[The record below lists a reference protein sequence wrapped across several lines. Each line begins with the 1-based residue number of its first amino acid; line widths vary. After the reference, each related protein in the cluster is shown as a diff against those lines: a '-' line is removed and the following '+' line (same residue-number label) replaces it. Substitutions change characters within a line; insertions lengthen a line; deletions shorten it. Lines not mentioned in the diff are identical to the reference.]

1 MTFDFH
7 AKTSTGKIRTENQD
21 SFGTDEK
28 NGLFFV
34 CDGMG
39 GHASGEFASRT
50 AVQIILKTFELLTS
64 KELSSIF
71 VSTKNIENIHTQAL
85 KAIAALRLAN
95 RGLFVLGEKYPK
107 LKGMG
112 TTVAA
117 IITDTSLGLAHIF
130 HAGDSRVYRLR
141 GTTLELLTNDHSKI
155 NELIKEGKLN
165 QEEALTSE
173 IQSMITRSIGVLNRV
188 SIDYKTE
195 ALHKGDI
202 FLICSDGVNG
212 ELEDSVIEDIMST
225 NALNLE
231 RLCRK
236 IIDTTNLRGGRD
248 NSTAVAIHIN
258 ETNSIESLQIHQD
271 FFEKPITIPEESHS
285 EIVNEEVILKSFGL
299 FALKVP
305 KEALEKKLSLKNP
318 LVLAILLVL
327 ISISTFFFFG
337 THKEKVYETDLAE
350 FTGKIAGVS
359 IEVRTPTEQQL
370 QLYRNETDAIQK
382 LQIVQDWY
390 LNKGATTQLIPG
402 AEISIKQNSIEM
414 FKGYS
419 KSEGLQMPLQP
430 GHYTIDVLLSGYKI
444 IQNKVDAK
452 EEIDLYIENSN
463 GFSQILVILIPDT
476 Y

>member
-7 AKTSTGKIRTENQD
+7 AKTHTGKVRTENQD

-50 AVQIILKTFELLTS
+50 AVQIILKTFELLTP

-71 VSTKNIENIHTQAL
+71 VNTKNITNIHNQAL

-95 RGLFVLGEKYPK
+95 RGLFALGEKYPK

-112 TTVAA
+112 TTVAT
-117 IITDTSLGLAHIF
+117 IITDTSLGIVHIF
-130 HAGDSRVYRLR
+130 HAGDSRVYRMRDAKLD
-141 GTTLELLTNDHSKI
+141 LLTDDHSKI

-165 QEEALTSE
+165 HEEALISE
-173 IQSMITRSIGVLNRV
+173 IQSMITRSIGTLSRV
-188 SIDYKTE
+188 SIDYRTE
-195 ALHKGDI
+195 ALQKGDV

-212 ELEDSVIEDIMST
+212 EIEDSVIAEIMST

-236 IIDTTNLRGGRD
+236 IIDTANSRGGRD
-248 NSTAVAIHIN
+248 NSTAVAVRIN
-258 ETNSIESLQIHQD
+258 ETSTAEASQISQM
-271 FFEKPITIPEESHS
+271 FFEKPITIPEDTLS
-285 EIVNEEVILKSFGL
+285 EIVNEETILRNMGL
-299 FALKVP
+299 FSLKVP
-305 KEALEKKLSLKNP
+305 KEALEKFSLKNP
-318 LVLAILLVL
+318 FVVAILLAL
-327 ISISTFFFFG
+327 ISISAFFFFG
-337 THKEKVYETDLAE
+337 IHKEKIYETNLTE
-350 FTGKIAGVS
+350 FTGKIAGVA

-370 QLYRNETDAIQK
+370 QLYRNETDNIQK

-390 LNKGATTQLIPG
+390 LNKEATTQPLSG
-402 AEISIKQNSIEM
+402 AEVSIKQNSVEV

-419 KSEGLQMPLQP
+419 KIEDLQMPLQP
-430 GHYTIDVLLSGYKI
+430 GYYTIGVTLSGYKV
-444 IQNKVDAK
+444 IQNKVEAK
-452 EEIDLYIENSN
+452 ETIDLYVENSN
-463 GFSQILVILIPDT
+463 SFAQTILILIPDT